1 MLEITE
7 EQMNFLR
14 TLLITP
20 SFFVQNHTMTLLN
33 EAGTALHL
41 SYEEIQA
48 YLPNDMDTIA
58 LQQISFSHDH
68 DVRYYSM
75 SGKKCLYHGEECW
88 LLQILPIANE
98 EAMHNLYRV
107 STARKI
113 MLQMANDFNH
123 ITTDQSIYEF
133 ILENCGKAVQHS
145 DLCSLMIVEGDS
157 VRIVAKRGYNNDVYN
172 VSFEKDKTFL
182 GMATQG
188 KYDHTVIINDLSQFL
203 SVYHTEIKT
212 ETHAQLLSSTLS
224 APVYVRNELYA
235 ILCFDSEQKD
245 AFTEQDLELLEL
257 VKTNVETMLTN
268 YRRQMEILHLS
279 KTDMLTGLY
288 NRTYLK
294 EYLDIHNGEPFYVGM
309 FDMNDLKG
317 TNDGHGHSNGDL
329 LISKMAEALQRTFPT
344 DSAFF
349 RFGGDEFVCILKKR
363 SEEEILEKIAAL
375 RKELLASPLRLTD
388 GAITTLSFSCGFA
401 KHEPSEDFE
410 TALSKADHQM
420 YDEKR
425 KLKRYR
431 L

>member
-1 MLEITE
+1 MQEITE

-20 SFFVQNHTMTLLN
+20 SFFVQNHTMTPLN

-75 SGKKCLYHGEECW
+75 SGKKCLYQREECW

-182 GMATQG
+182 GM
-188 KYDHTVIINDLSQFL
+188 
-203 SVYHTEIKT
+203 
-212 ETHAQLLSSTLS
+212 
-224 APVYVRNELYA
+224 
-235 ILCFDSEQKD
+235 
-245 AFTEQDLELLEL
+245 
-257 VKTNVETMLTN
+257 
-268 YRRQMEILHLS
+268 
-279 KTDMLTGLY
+279 
-288 NRTYLK
+288 
-294 EYLDIHNGEPFYVGM
+294 
-309 FDMNDLKG
+309 
-317 TNDGHGHSNGDL
+317 
-329 LISKMAEALQRTFPT
+329 
-344 DSAFF
+344 
-349 RFGGDEFVCILKKR
+349 
-363 SEEEILEKIAAL
+363 
-375 RKELLASPLRLTD
+375 
-388 GAITTLSFSCGFA
+388 
-401 KHEPSEDFE
+401 
-410 TALSKADHQM
+410 
-420 YDEKR
+420 
-425 KLKRYR
+425 YR
-431 L
+431 LHR